1 MKAVLVD
8 DEYYALQG
16 LRMILEEVG
25 GVEVVGMYENGPS
38 ALEGIEAGSPDV
50 VFLDIEMPEING
62 LELFLKILETSKNP
76 NVVFV
81 TAYEHYAVQAFELD
95 ALDYLVKPV
104 QKTRLIKTLERLKTV
119 IDQGITSK
127 KITFHCFRHFSALAE
142 GKEWNLGWRTKK
154 AEELLAYLICEKGRF
169 VAKEKIAE
177 ALWPNLDNAKSIANL
192 YLAYYYL
199 KKHSVLSSLIES
211 ERGKMRIRLEDA
223 DCDLINFDRIIQSCR
238 DITDANIMTA
248 EKGEAIY
255 QGILLE
261 DRYYA
266 WILELQQQYELAYM
280 DLLKKITVYYKKK
293 HNPVKFQ
300 YYLGRLN
307 QF

>member
-8 DEYYALQG
+8 DEYYALHG
-16 LRMILEEVG
+16 LRLILEEVG

-38 ALEGIEAGSPDV
+38 ALEGIKVGNPDV

-62 LELFLKILETSKNP
+62 LELCFKILEILKNP

-104 QKTRLIKTLERLKTV
+104 QKTRLVKTLERLKTV
-119 IDQGITSK
+119 MNQSIASK
-127 KITFHCFRHFSALAE
+127 KITFHCFRHFSVLAE

-169 VAKEKIAE
+169 VAKERIAE
-177 ALWPNLDNAKSIANL
+177 ALWPNHDNAKSIANF

-199 KKHSVLSSLIES
+199 KKNSVLSSLIES

-223 DCDLINFDRIIQSCR
+223 DCDLVNFERIIQSCP

-248 EKGEAIY
+248 EKGEALY
-255 QGILLE
+255 QGTLLE

-266 WILELQQQYELAYM
+266 WVLELQQQYDLAYM

-293 HNPVKFQ
+293 HNSVKLQ
-300 YYLGRLN
+300 YYLGRVN
-307 QF
+307 RF